1 MTTGRITHLR
11 NARKEF
17 HNNSTPV
24 QRWSFF
30 AAISLG
36 LLMIGLD
43 NSILFTAL
51 PTLTEELHAGDTQQ
65 LWIINAYPLVLAGLL
80 LGTGTLGD
88 KIGHRR
94 MFTTGLVIFGLA
106 SLTAAL
112 SHNPAFLI
120 GSRALLGLGA
130 AVMMPA
136 TLALIRLTFINEQ
149 ERNTAIGIWGS
160 VAVVGA
166 AAGPVVGGALLE
178 VWWWGS
184 VFLINVPIVI
194 IALIATA
201 LLAPPNMPNPTK
213 HWDLVSSIYALIT
226 LSGLTLSIK
235 EFANPNRTWAIIA
248 AAFAAFIIGGFLFI
262 RRQNK
267 LDEPLLTFDI
277 FRNRIFAG
285 GVIAASGGMF
295 ILAGLEM
302 ITAQKLQLADDF
314 SPFHAGVIVA
324 AAAVAALPMSALGGA
339 NLHRVGFLPLVSG
352 GFLLSAIG
360 TGLGVWA
367 THADSVPLLVTG
379 LLFLGAGAGSIMSV
393 SSIAIIGSVPMHRS
407 GMAAGVEEVS
417 YEFGTLLSVAFVGSL
432 TPALYLANLPKHL
445 QPMSTEALHGGLG
458 HAAASAA
465 YDSAYGT
472 TVGFMAIFAVALTI
486 ITLWCFRGNPKSGG
500 NGGAH

>member
-1 MTTGRITHLR
+1 TMTTGRITHLR

-94 MFTTGLVIFGLA
+94 MFTTGLVIFGVA
-106 SLTAAL
+106 SLAAAF
-112 SHNPAFLI
+112 SPTPAFLI
-120 GSRALLGLGA
+120 GARAVLGLGA

-136 TLALIRLTFINEQ
+136 TLALIRLTFTNEQ

-178 VWWWGS
+178 MWWWGS
-184 VFLINVPIVI
+184 VFLINVPIVV

-213 HWDLVSSIYALIT
+213 HWDFSSSVYALIA
-226 LSGLTLSIK
+226 LAGLTLTIK
-235 EFANPNRTWAIIA
+235 EIANPSRSWVLVA
-248 AAFAAFIIGGFLFI
+248 AAFFACIIGGFLFV
-262 RRQNK
+262 RRQ
-267 LDEPLLTFDI
+267 
-277 FRNRIFAG
+277 
-285 GVIAASGGMF
+285 
-295 ILAGLEM
+295 
-302 ITAQKLQLADDF
+302 
-314 SPFHAGVIVA
+314 
-324 AAAVAALPMSALGGA
+324 
-339 NLHRVGFLPLVSG
+339 
-352 GFLLSAIG
+352 
-360 TGLGVWA
+360 
-367 THADSVPLLVTG
+367 
-379 LLFLGAGAGSIMSV
+379 
-393 SSIAIIGSVPMHRS
+393 
-407 GMAAGVEEVS
+407 
-417 YEFGTLLSVAFVGSL
+417 
-432 TPALYLANLPKHL
+432 
-445 QPMSTEALHGGLG
+445 
-458 HAAASAA
+458 
-465 YDSAYGT
+465 
-472 TVGFMAIFAVALTI
+472 
-486 ITLWCFRGNPKSGG
+486 
-500 NGGAH
+500 